1 MRTELGNL
9 INGKNGKVNKT
20 ANIYTATLANL
31 RHYGRPHQFVRD
43 GYKEYL
49 RQNANPSNSVS
60 GKIFE
65 WLICE
70 TLMREGATP
79 FYYQARLE
87 HVPNASFDIVL
98 YEPRRPVVL
107 SCKTSLRERYKQ
119 ADLEG
124 MALNQVYRNAE
135 CYLITLDHTEARRTV
150 GKIKE
155 YDVAGLT
162 ACHLADTEEFTELVG
177 KLANREFL
185 EASVIMPIRGR
196 LVQGLG

>member
-1 MRTELGNL
+1 MQTELGNL

-20 ANIYTATLANL
+20 ANIYTATLGALSN
-31 RHYGRPHQFVRD
+31 YGRPHEFVKD
-43 GYKEYL
+43 GYKAYL
-49 RQNANPSNSVS
+49 RQNAKPSNSVS

-70 TLMREGATP
+70 TLKREKVTP

-87 HVPNASFDIVL
+87 HVPNANFDIVL

-124 MALNQVYRNAE
+124 MALSQVYRNAE
-135 CYLITLDHTEARRTV
+135 CHLITLDHTEARRTV

-162 ACHLADTEEFTELVG
+162 ACHLADTEEFTMLVEA
-177 KLANREFL
+177 LSRREFF

-196 LVQGLG
+196 LVQG

>member
-1 MRTELGNL
+1 MLTELGEL
-9 INGKNGKVNKT
+9 ICTDGEKAGK
-20 ANIYTATLANL
+20 AAAIYAATLEAL
-31 RHYGRPHQFVRD
+31 DHYDQPHEFVRD
-43 GYKEYL
+43 GYAEYL
-49 RQNANPSNSVS
+49 RQNEKPTKSVT

-70 TLMREGATP
+70 TLKREKVTP

-87 HVPNASFDIVL
+87 HVPNANFDIVL
-98 YEPRRPVVL
+98 YEPKRPVVL

-135 CYLITLDHTEARRTV
+135 CHLITLDHTEARRTV

-162 ACHLADTEEFTELVG
+162 ACHLADTEEFTKLLEELSR
-177 KLANREFL
+177 REFF
-185 EASVIMPIRGR
+185 EASVIMPIKGR
-196 LVQGLG
+196 LVQE

>member
-1 MRTELGNL
+1 MLTKLGTL
-9 INGKNGKVNKT
+9 IKGNHGKANKS
-20 ANIYTATLANL
+20 ASAYTATLKAL
-31 RHYGRPHQFVRD
+31 GHYGRPHEFVRD

-49 RQNANPSNSVS
+49 RQNEKPSNSVS

-70 TLMREGATP
+70 TLMRERVTP
-79 FYYQARLE
+79 FYYQARFE
-87 HVPNASFDIVL
+87 HVPNAYFDIVL
-98 YEPRRPVVL
+98 YDHKRPVVL

-124 MALNQVYRNAE
+124 MALNRVYRNAE
-135 CYLITLDHTEARRTV
+135 CHLITLDHAEAARTV

-162 ACHLADTEEFTELVG
+162 ACHLADTEDFTELVED
-177 KLANREFL
+177 LSRREFVR
-185 EASVIMPIRGR
+185 ASVVMPIKGQF
-196 LVQGLG
+196 VQR